1 MTAEEL
7 LKSAGVC
14 CHMPVCHT
22 PCQIKPAA
30 CRAGT
35 ATVCCI
41 LSLAGSYSPGLGGR
55 LQFAL
60 QAGMLFS
67 PVVFHVRLY
76 WLVPLCPRDRFQII
90 IVIFQSP
97 GFNKMYLL

>member
-55 LQFAL
+55 KVTVCFAGRN
-60 QAGMLFS
+60 ALFS
-67 PVVFHVRLY
+67 CCFPCETLLAHATLSQRQVSNHHSDFSKA
-76 WLVPLCPRDRFQII
+76 RF
-90 IVIFQSP
+90 
-97 GFNKMYLL
+97 